1 MNLGVRRREIR
12 YPATAGVNL
21 GGRVWPKRSPSP
33 RDRGCWTARPD
44 IDSAWI
50 SLPPPH
56 RFTPLRPRERFPPLS
71 IRFSPGAQWRR
82 SPRKTG
88 SWDLASFAFVH
99 VSTEKTKQRHVDRHN
114 RGEDR
119 PASAATVADPTT
131 TLTGPFHQL
140 RLALLSVVERMR
152 STPPDRGLYREALAL
167 ALGSHR
173 TFRHGG
179 KTVHRRDVRN
189 CARAMYFHRTAGFI
203 VEGQTIA
210 AIAAEIDRSVR
221 VAQACVGVLQDRGFL
236 SVSRPSRRKPATY
249 AMPLAAWVRR
259 KLEVASTAPRGPH
272 YGGYVRTGDV
282 QEEEEERALPLDDLT
297 TTTTTAVSRDVESPP
312 ADPPNGATVPDAD
325 GSTPDPDPPTSKQ
338 LGNMADICAELGEP
352 VPALATRRAA
362 IPVVAD
368 LRRRRD
374 ASRAAAGET
383 SRLDAKAEGRR
394 NQGAARGR
402 TFLDRVHVSAARCA
416 ACGVLNYPTGEG
428 RCPNRECGEVM
439 RQWAPP
445 ADAGEPSTAPP
456 PPVDAERIL
465 ERSRR
470 ESAAAH
476 DRKMGEA

>member
-179 KTVHRRDVRN
+179 KTVHRREVRH

-210 AIAAEIDRSVR
+210 AIAAEI
-221 VAQACVGVLQDRGFL
+221 F
-236 SVSRPSRRKPATY
+236 
-249 AMPLAAWVRR
+249 PLACTSSCATRHR
-259 KLEVASTAPRGPH
+259 HALFGQRSPRWLNG
-272 YGGYVRTGDV
+272 
-282 QEEEEERALPLDDLT
+282 
-297 TTTTTAVSRDVESPP
+297 S
-312 ADPPNGATVPDAD
+312 DPPNVRHTWSCTASSKLRP
-325 GSTPDPDPPTSKQ
+325 SNPP
-338 LGNMADICAELGEP
+338 G
-352 VPALATRRAA
+352 
-362 IPVVAD
+362 
-368 LRRRRD
+368 
-374 ASRAAAGET
+374 
-383 SRLDAKAEGRR
+383 
-394 NQGAARGR
+394 
-402 TFLDRVHVSAARCA
+402 
-416 ACGVLNYPTGEG
+416 
-428 RCPNRECGEVM
+428 
-439 RQWAPP
+439 
-445 ADAGEPSTAPP
+445 
-456 PPVDAERIL
+456 
-465 ERSRR
+465 RSRVTR
-470 ESAAAH
+470 TSQA
-476 DRKMGEA
+476 MGASVLG